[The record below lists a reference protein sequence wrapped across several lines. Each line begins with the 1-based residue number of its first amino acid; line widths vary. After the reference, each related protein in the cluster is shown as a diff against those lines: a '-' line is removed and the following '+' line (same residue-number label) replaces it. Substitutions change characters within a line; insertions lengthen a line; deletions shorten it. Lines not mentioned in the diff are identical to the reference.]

1 MPLPATVTSI
11 TLDLDG
17 TLLDTID
24 DLAAAANAMLADFRL
39 PLRSRDEVQGFV
51 GRGIA
56 DLVQRCL
63 PEGCGEPA
71 RSNALPV
78 FRRHY
83 AAHNGRQARLYPG
96 VREGLQALKAQ
107 GFSLAV
113 VTNKAKAFSEPL
125 LVLTGLAPY
134 FTCTVSGDS
143 LPQRK
148 PHPAPLLHAIHELG
162 STPATNLHIG
172 DSAHDADCARAAG
185 SPVALVPYGYSGPEG
200 VRNLDCDVIFESL
213 TELASALASSRIAL

>member
-17 TLLDTID
+17 TLLDTVD

-39 PLRSRDEVQGFV
+39 PLRSRDEVQSFV
-51 GRGIA
+51 GRGIP
-56 DLVQRCL
+56 DLVKRCL
-63 PEGCGEPA
+63 PEDVGEPA

-83 AAHNGRQARLYPG
+83 GEFNGRQARCYPG
-96 VREGLQALKAQ
+96 VREGLQALKGQ
-107 GFSLAV
+107 GLPLAV
-113 VTNKAKAFSEPL
+113 VTNKANAFAQPL
-125 LVLTGLAPY
+125 LTKMGLAPY
-134 FTCTVSGDS
+134 FLTIVGGDS

-148 PHPAPLLHAIHELG
+148 PHPAPLLHAIHEMG
-162 STPATNLHIG
+162 GTPATNLHVG

-185 SPVALVPYGYSGPEG
+185 SAVALVPYGYAGPEG

-213 TELASALASSRIAL
+213 VALAHSLATAR

>member
-1 MPLPATVTSI
+1 MPLPARITTVTI
-11 TLDLDG
+11 DLDG

-39 PLRSRDEVQGFV
+39 PSRRLEEVQSFV

-63 PEGCGEPA
+63 PEGCDEPA

-83 AAHNGRQARLYPG
+83 AEYNGRQARLYPG
-96 VREGLQALKAQ
+96 VMDGMQALRVL
-107 GFSLAV
+107 GLPLAV
-113 VTNKAKAFSEPL
+113 VTNKATAFAEPL
-125 LVLTGLAPY
+125 LAMTGLAPY
-134 FTCTVSGDS
+134 FLCVVGGDS

-148 PHPAPLLHAIHELG
+148 PHPAPLLHAIHQLG
-162 STPATNLHIG
+162 GSPANNLHVG
-172 DSAHDADCARAAG
+172 DSAHDAECARAAG

-213 TELASALASSRIAL
+213 ADLAAAIAASH